1 MRIYFADEGR
11 PKYLLC
17 LRQNIDSIDRLP
29 QTELVKDKG
38 YEILYLV
45 DDIDEFALKML
56 HDYDGKEF
64 KSVSSGDLG
73 LETEEEKESA
83 QKQAEDYKELFT
95 FMKEALNG
103 KAKEVRL
110 SPRLKSHPVCL
121 TSEGALSLEMEKVL
135 NSLPSEHKVKA
146 DRILEINAGHPIF
159 ETLNKLYEADRD
171 KLKTYSEI
179 LYNQALLIE
188 GLPLEDP
195 VAFSNAVCDLM
206 AEKV

>member
-1 MRIYFADEGR
+1 
-11 PKYLLC
+11 
-17 LRQNIDSIDRLP
+17 
-29 QTELVKDKG
+29 
-38 YEILYLV
+38 
-45 DDIDEFALKML
+45 
-56 HDYDGKEF
+56 
-64 KSVSSGDLG
+64 
-73 LETEEEKESA
+73 
-83 QKQAEDYKELFT
+83 
-95 FMKEALNG
+95 
-103 KAKEVRL
+103 
-110 SPRLKSHPVCL
+110 
-121 TSEGALSLEMEKVL
+121 MEKVL